1 MGDLQRSSK
10 KAAESWQRYCE
21 TRGPRRARGQGTYD
35 PLAHSASFL
44 RGWLAKNEVSEVG
57 SGGVASLAKRVK
69 DLQRTSK
76 KATESGQRYRDTR
89 FLLLCAGAVIL
100 LISVFKPFLSS
111 MFRVDVD
118 LLLYSHGSYLLFC

>member
-1 MGDLQRSSK
+1 MGLQRSSK

-44 RGWLAKNEVSEVG
+44 RGWLAENEVSEV
-57 SGGVASLAKRVK
+57 GVASLAKRVK
-69 DLQRTSK
+69 DSQRSPK

-89 FLLLCAGAVIL
+89 FVLLCAGAVIL
-100 LISVFKPFLSS
+100 SISVFKPFLSR
-111 MFRVDVD
+111 MFSVDVD
-118 LLLYSHGSYLLFC
+118 LLLY